1 MNITIHRGT
10 HQIGGCATEIRT
22 NNTRIFID
30 FGAELD
36 EGTASPL
43 AIEGVTAG
51 DSRCDAIFFTHYHG
65 DHMGLMDMANP
76 DIPLY
81 MGKASKEILKRLNNR
96 TRKFPVELVERIRTF
111 EAPQTIVIGDIA
123 VTPLFVDHSAYD
135 AHMFLIEAD
144 GKRVLHTGDFR
155 NHGFRGKGLLPTLR
169 KYVGK
174 VDALI
179 CEGTTLNRPDY
190 SHISEQE
197 LRSQIKTVLEENK
210 YVFVLCS
217 STNFD
222 RIASVCSVIPKGKY
236 CICDDYQY
244 EMIQYLRQTG
254 GTKSALYACDGI
266 LRYGRNL
273 DERMTDKG
281 FSMFVRSGNPFHRQM
296 MERFPD
302 AVVIYS
308 MWKGYLERPDMQA
321 FLRGFHRIDLHTS
334 GHADGE
340 TIRTVI
346 DTVDPGCI
354 IPMHTEKPDA
364 FISLADGRRILFPQ
378 DGDCITL

>member
-10 HQIGGCATEIRT
+10 HQIGGCATEIQT
-22 NNTRIFID
+22 SNTRIFID

-36 EGTASPL
+36 EETASPL
-43 AIEGVTAG
+43 VIEGVTVG
-51 DSRCDAIFFTHYHG
+51 DSRCDAIFFTHYHE
-65 DHMGLMDMANP
+65 DHMGLMDTVNP
-76 DIPLY
+76 DISLY
-81 MGKASKEILKRLNNR
+81 MGKASKEIQTRLNNR
-96 TRKFPVELVERIRTF
+96 TRKFPAELVERIRAF
-111 EAPQTIVIGDIA
+111 EAPQTVMIGDIA

-155 NHGFRGKGLLPTLR
+155 SHGFRGKGLLPTLR

-174 VDALI
+174 VDVLI
-179 CEGTTLNRPDY
+179 CEGTTLSRPDY
-190 SHISEQE
+190 SHVSEQE
-197 LRSQIKTVLEENK
+197 LRSQIKTVLVENK
-210 YVFVLCS
+210 YAFVLCS

-222 RIASVCSVIPKGKY
+222 RIASVCSVMPKEKY

-244 EMIQYLRQTG
+244 EMIQYLRQTAG
-254 GTKSALYACDGI
+254 VKSALYACDGI

-273 DERMTDKG
+273 DERMAEKG
-281 FSMFVRSGNPFHRQM
+281 FCMFVRSGNPFHRQI

-308 MWKGYLERPDMQA
+308 MWKGYLEQPDMQT
-321 FLRGFHRIDLHTS
+321 LLWGFPRIDLHTS

-340 TIRTVI
+340 TIRMVI
-346 DTVDPGCI
+346 DAVDPGCI
-354 IPMHTEKPDA
+354 VPIHTEKPDA